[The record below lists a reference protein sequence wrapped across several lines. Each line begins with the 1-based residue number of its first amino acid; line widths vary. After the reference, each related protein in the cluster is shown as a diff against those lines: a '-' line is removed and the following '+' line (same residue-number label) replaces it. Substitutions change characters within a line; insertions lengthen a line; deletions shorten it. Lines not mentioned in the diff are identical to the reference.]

1 MRDPCEFSVSFFF
14 CAVSCPVRLW
24 WRLEH
29 FEERGHIYH
38 NTMKF
43 QLYSVTEN
51 TVSITQKNVINCGM
65 AVPLASLIKPAVRQN
80 LMVFNSVVVRE
91 AKLNIWENWKS

>member
-1 MRDPCEFSVSFFF
+1 M
-14 CAVSCPVRLW
+14 RLW
-24 WRLEH
+24 WWLEH
-29 FEERGHIYH
+29 FAERGHIYH
-38 NTMKF
+38 NPMKF